1 MANNASPATRGLLVD
16 SHVHLHDPARAMDDL
31 RQAATAFAAAGGNEA
46 PGVVMLAERSGYDV
60 FQHLQSQLAHTW
72 ELNSLWYWQG
82 NQRLLVVA
90 GRQIV
95 TAEGLEILG
104 LATRLSLPDGLPAEQ
119 VLARLDDADAIT
131 VLPWGVGKWLGQRG
145 KIVDSLLERARP
157 GRLFLGDNGGRPNW
171 WKVPQFSRGLPI
183 LAGSDPLPLPGSS
196 NVIGR
201 FGSVVDI
208 QLSEHT
214 PAARLK
220 CALRDPATCISTYGR
235 STPSLRFIADQTRL
249 RFLRKQLEP
258 A

>member
-1 MANNASPATRGLLVD
+1 MANNASPAKRGILVD
-16 SHVHLHDPARAMDDL
+16 SHVHLHHPARAMDDL
-31 RQAATAFAAAGGNEA
+31 RHAAAAFAAAGGSA
-46 PGVVMLAERSGYDV
+46 AAGVVMLAERAGYDV
-60 FQHLQSQLAHTW
+60 FQQLHSQLPHTW
-72 ELNSLWYWQG
+72 ELNSLWFWHG

-104 LATRLSLPDGLPAEQ
+104 LATRLPLPDGLPAEQ

-171 WKVPQFSRGLPI
+171 WSVPQFSRGIPI
-183 LAGSDPLPLPGSS
+183 LAGSDPLPVPGSG

-201 FGSVVDI
+201 FGSVIDI

-220 CALRDPATCISTYGR
+220 CALRDPATRISTYGR
-235 STPSLRFIADQTRL
+235 LAPSLRFIADQTRL
-249 RFLRKQLEP
+249 RFLRKPLEP